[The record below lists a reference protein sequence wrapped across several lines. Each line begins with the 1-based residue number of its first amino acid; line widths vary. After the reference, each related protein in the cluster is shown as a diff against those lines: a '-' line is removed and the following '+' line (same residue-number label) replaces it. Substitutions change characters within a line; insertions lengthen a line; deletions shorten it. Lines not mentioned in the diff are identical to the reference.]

1 MGLMPLREIIQRAN
15 SINSTELPREN
26 LRVDIDLHGFQN
38 ENIITLLNMPK
49 NHDSGAIKVRVPI
62 YSLDELESYPFS
74 GEGQELDLLAWYSSF
89 HYGERDWGIYILRS
103 GIYKIANALIAGG
116 FQPDSAI
123 AKAQEVLIRHEQAHF
138 QTDLAITSLELATD
152 TPIFIQARHVMN
164 KLNPGWHETEEGL
177 ANALARRTI
186 KTAPKTALDDFLNNS
201 PSGYRDWA
209 KYKPA
214 GDSKSWKKVLDQLI
228 HHGPPLRLHAEI
240 AAEVSNTLAT
250 KYFKDIP
257 VYEVYDIPGGDV
269 NGAYLMGPISNIV
282 ETDTFTA
289 DLNKLAKG
297 QPIYKKKWTGVKA
310 KLASGNVVGVHL
322 ELINKIKS
330 IYSVRIDGEA
340 RAGLTLDAAIWKA
353 IAAGHHDELYRRLSK

>member
-1 MGLMPLREIIQRAN
+1 MGLMPLRDVINRSN
-15 SINSTELPREN
+15 SINSGQSPREN
-26 LRVDIDLHGFQN
+26 LRVDIDLHGLRN
-38 ENIITLLNMPK
+38 ENGITLLHAPK

-62 YSLDELESYPFS
+62 YSLDESESYPFN

-116 FQPDSAI
+116 FPKEVAI
-123 AKAQEVLIRHEQAHF
+123 AQAQEVLIRHEQAHF

-152 TPIFIQARHVMN
+152 TPIFVQARHVMN

-186 KTAPKTALDDFLNNS
+186 KIAPKTALDDFLNNS

-209 KYKPA
+209 KYKLA
-214 GDSKSWKKVLDQLI
+214 GDSKSWKKVLDQLV
-228 HHGPPLRLHAEI
+228 HHGPPLRLHTEI
-240 AAEVSNTLAT
+240 ALEVSSTLAP

-257 VYEVYDIPGGDV
+257 VYEVYDIPGGDI

-297 QPIYKKKWTGVKA
+297 QPIYKKKWIGVKA

-340 RAGLTLDAAIWKA
+340 RAGLSLEATVWKA

>member
-1 MGLMPLREIIQRAN
+1 MGLMPLREIIYRSSSVN
-15 SINSTELPREN
+15 SAESPLEN
-26 LRVDIDLHGFQN
+26 LRVDVDLHALRN
-38 ENIITLLNMPK
+38 ENKISLLHAPK
-49 NHDSGAIKVRVPI
+49 NHDSGAVKVRIPI
-62 YSLDELESYPFS
+62 YSLDESETYPFN

-103 GIYKIANALIAGG
+103 GIYKIANALIASG
-116 FQPDSAI
+116 FSADSAI
-123 AKAQEVLIRHEQAHF
+123 AQAQEVLIRHEQAHF
-138 QTDLAITSLELATD
+138 QTDLAITSLELAND
-152 TPIFIQARHVMN
+152 KPIFVQARHGMK

-186 KTAPKTALDDFLNNS
+186 KTAPKTALDDILNNS

-209 KYKPA
+209 KYKPT
-214 GDSKSWKKVLDQLI
+214 GDSKSWKKVLDQLV
-228 HHGPPLRLHAEI
+228 HHGPPLRLHTEI
-240 AAEVSNTLAT
+240 VAEVSNTLAP

-282 ETDTFTA
+282 ETDAFTA
-289 DLNKLAKG
+289 DLKKLAKG

>member
-1 MGLMPLREIIQRAN
+1 MGLLPLREIIQRSN
-15 SINSTELPREN
+15 SIGPTDLPREN
-26 LRVDIDLHGFQN
+26 LRADVDLHGLRN
-38 ENIITLLNMPK
+38 ENRVILLHAPK
-49 NHDSGAIKVRVPI
+49 NHDSGAVKVRIPI
-62 YSLDELESYPFS
+62 YSLYESEPYPFN

-103 GIYKIANALIAGG
+103 GIYKIANALISSG
-116 FQPDSAI
+116 FPADSAI
-123 AKAQEVLIRHEQAHF
+123 AQAQEVLIRHEQAHF
-138 QTDLAITSLELATD
+138 QTDLAITSLELAND
-152 TPIFIQARHVMN
+152 KPIFVQARHGMK
-164 KLNPGWHETEEGL
+164 KLKPGWHETEEGL

-186 KTAPKTALDDFLNNS
+186 KIAPKIALDDFLNNS
-201 PSGYRDWA
+201 PSGYCDWA
-209 KYKPA
+209 KYKPV
-214 GDSKSWKKVLDQLI
+214 GDSKSWKKVLDQLV
-228 HHGPPLRLHAEI
+228 HHGPPLRLHTEV
-240 AAEVSNTLAT
+240 AAEVSNALAL

-269 NGAYLMGPISNIV
+269 NGSYLMGPISDIV
-282 ETDTFTA
+282 ETDAFTA

-322 ELINKIKS
+322 ELINKMKS

-340 RAGLTLDAAIWKA
+340 RAGLTLDESIWMA